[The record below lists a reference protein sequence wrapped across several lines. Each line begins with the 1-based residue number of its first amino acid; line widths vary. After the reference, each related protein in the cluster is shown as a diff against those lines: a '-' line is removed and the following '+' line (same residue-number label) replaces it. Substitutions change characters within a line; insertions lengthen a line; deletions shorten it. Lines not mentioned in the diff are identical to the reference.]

1 MLKPLI
7 LELATNGTC
16 YADSINLMDIEE
28 YRKNVNKVYE
38 IFEKLCENMPEE
50 EKRTLMKELLDAEGA
65 TECVAIDEYFKMG
78 FKVVLTIGA
87 ETFLE

>member
-16 YADSINLMDIEE
+16 YTDSINLMDIEE

-38 IFEKLCENMPEE
+38 IFEKL
-50 EKRTLMKELLDAEGA
+50 
-65 TECVAIDEYFKMG
+65 
-78 FKVVLTIGA
+78 
-87 ETFLE
+87 